1 MIVRIKLYEAEII
14 ADIPK
19 STKLSKNFKL
29 YELANNAGSVKL
41 PQYEINEGNFKFV
54 QMLQRLRDSV
64 NQPIKVNSGYR
75 QAAYNSKI
83 GGNAKSAHLHGWAA
97 DIKKIYGMS
106 DERIAATW
114 RAICSIFGTIG
125 AINLYDNYY
134 HLEIN
139 SNICYGASKFE
150 IRDRRTNNE
159 RTD

>member
-1 MIVRIKLYEAEII
+1 MKVSIKLYESEII
-14 ADIPK
+14 VDIPK
-19 STKLSKNFKL
+19 LTKLSKNFRL
-29 YELANNAGSVKL
+29 YELANNAGSVKI
-41 PQYEINEGNFKFV
+41 PQYEINEGSLKFV

-97 DIKKIYGMS
+97 DIKKIYGVS
-106 DERIAATW
+106 DERMATTW
-114 RAICSIFGTIG
+114 RAICTIFGTIG

-139 SNICYGASKFE
+139 SNICYGATKFE
-150 IRDRRTNNE
+150 VRDRRTNNG
-159 RTD
+159 

>member
-1 MIVRIKLYEAEII
+1 MLVRIKLYETEII
-14 ADIPK
+14 VDMLK
-19 STKLSKNFKL
+19 STKLSKNFRL
-29 YELANNAGSVKL
+29 YELANNAGNVKL

-64 NQPIKVNSGYR
+64 NQPITVNSGYR

-97 DIKKIYGMS
+97 DIKKINGVS
-106 DERIAATW
+106 DERIATTW
-114 RAICSIFGTIG
+114 RALCTIFGTIG

-139 SNICYGASKFE
+139 SDICYGAAKFE
-150 IRDRRTNNE
+150 IRDRRETGE